1 MKEGESPREAY
12 ARAQR
17 QFPDSFKRAEPEK
30 KEVTVGGQTKEFFK
44 GLAPGAI
51 NLVESAAIGA
61 SSLLKEDTEKAA
73 RAGIA
78 SLASSAKKPFEAEAG
93 YEDTVGRKF
102 GEAAGSIIP
111 FLALGPLGAAGRI
124 GMGALGSGAGAGEAR
139 TRAETGEATNE
150 QRAGATAL
158 GAVVGISEMF
168 APARI
173 LGRISEPIK
182 DGAVSYVKRALMAGG
197 EEAAQ
202 EAASQAAQNLI
213 SKGIYKPDQEII
225 EGVGESAAY
234 GGAVGGLAQGLFDLA
249 LGRRAKGAGKPQQ
262 EEFAKLRAEEEQRL
276 EAERQYKATPDYA
289 KEVVQKYDALAK
301 QKQDL
306 IAQFKKVAKDSPTYD
321 ADKAFNTGLTA
332 QLKTISKE
340 IEPLADD
347 YYKAKGMLNQMAEQE
362 RVAKLT
368 PQEYAF
374 GLDPETEEQK
384 KALEPELYEQQIA
397 TPPKPPAELTPRQQV
412 AEYGNQRIALANDQM
427 NTAASYAPKYK
438 NEALKE
444 YADYLLQDFA
454 SAQQLVQTRPTLEG
468 LPMTKDNK
476 PLLRSEEIY
485 DYLNTR
491 IAAEAKTAMQQRSQE
506 QALDQQKLTTPKD
519 QFALL
524 RESEAQVEEQ
534 KRTAEPNFDY
544 LDPMFEQALSGQSA
558 VKVNENLRPLRE
570 APTVRRTVEQL
581 LENAEKA
588 DSEYRALKRQGN
600 RDAAMEAFQ
609 RLSAA
614 NDQLNAMIREKP
626 AGTDTKGLKRGPA
639 EEDTRASYARELINA
654 RRAQQ
659 EAMARVE
666 DATLGVKTEQTLG
679 RDMTGANTEAG
690 LVKRAEDARAD
701 FIKAAL
707 QEAAIHRRA
716 LNKPALTT
724 DEALVAAS
732 KLHDT
737 FNNWIERS
745 KAKPV
750 AEITERPTYENV
762 IVQPAQM
769 RANKIVRAAVTE
781 RRYSDIKPP
790 APAGQGFN
798 GSWKKIDTPK
808 IKALKDQIT
817 TVVEGSATADL
828 DKRSNAAIQ
837 DTIRELSKKMPPF
850 LWKWTPTES
859 ADTRLNE
866 ISKLSEAEVKH
877 FKSIIESARNKLTE
891 EAPSKVQ
898 KLEAKPLNVQFASE
912 EAKKTAEARGETAT
926 TLGGELR
933 RRTEFVRNK
942 MSKMGRMRPGARDA
956 LNAAV
961 DIMDA
966 GKATRELL
974 DKVEPVVDAIVAG
987 RDVKQVDIQAIKDA
1001 IRASETVPEGQ
1012 KSLFPEIEK
1021 DLGYIRATPKNFA
1034 KSPRMK
1040 TVWEALDKARA
1051 LFKKSEQ
1058 QRLAK
1063 KATVAKRM
1071 QFLER
1076 VKERGDSIIADTQ
1089 YFWKDTS
1096 RYSDAAL
1103 AKVFVG
1109 MPEAGTTPEEKV
1121 ILEKYRT
1128 LQPMSEQEKQTAE
1141 LLIRKFKTEHLPK
1154 YRKEIDEA
1162 VKLLADG
1169 RRLDDT
1175 DNQLLAFMQD
1185 TNENVRA
1192 AAKALNDRLQ
1202 PLRTAIKQVKEA
1214 MRKSSIIDPAQKAI
1228 LNSEI
1233 AIKQQRSQY
1242 QTVVEASIKR
1252 AREDMDEALGFLLD
1266 PVIAKT
1272 SDNLK
1277 TAEAT
1282 LAKEQAE
1289 LDKIKKRF
1297 DAVLAQENGANRTE
1311 LATYELFRYEE
1322 KKDVIDDLKKQVAEQ
1337 ESELQDLVDERA
1349 TDFDG
1354 GYAVA
1359 QAMLDSNVKFE
1370 RQYLEM
1376 LEGSLANMRGE
1387 SVLDRPGS
1395 YPFAYQQAKKN
1406 ADAQRA
1412 TLKAAEKRA
1421 TEFKEVAKSD
1431 QQQMQEF
1438 WKDKLGGEG
1447 IESKRR
1453 AFVPEERKEYEALD
1467 KKVESLQEKYDV
1479 ARDKLLKVRGKAK
1492 TALQEDI
1499 NTLKADLDAAV
1510 ERRSVLLRDAM
1521 QVSKIAT
1528 TAEKEAERLRK
1539 EASEALEREEDAFM
1553 RTARKE
1559 QIFKTYGDQIA
1570 DLLFEAEG
1578 IPGPNTEAELKKIIN
1593 DPKSEFQDVINA
1605 QAKVGVLQT
1614 ITSIEAQADVLIE
1627 GKPKRKQSAATT
1639 LSSTGQA
1646 RGKPLRAG
1654 TLSEKS
1660 IERLFKPEPAKT
1672 IVDRFDFGAIDR
1684 EEADIGRSSE
1694 GRTQGSFDFGGDI
1707 NFSRGE
1713 STTGT
1718 DAKTLKAELDEAMG
1732 TDVTARGNV
1741 KIYNSVEAFIKEN
1754 PKYANKIPSDAKGFA
1769 EKNRAVL
1776 FANNIGKGHGLGV
1789 LLHEIGVHVGFRNF
1803 FSEPQFNRL
1812 ADTVK
1817 NWATRTD
1824 NSIEA
1829 QIGRKAVQR
1838 VEMAETPEDQIND
1851 ELLAYAVEEAVQA
1864 GVLGT
1869 KKGSAYGWLSSIIDA
1884 FKKALN
1890 KLGIPTSEL
1899 TAGDLVNFA
1908 HGCAQLEL
1916 RGTWHGTGGIFDVF
1930 DFAFMGTGEGFQAFS
1945 WGTYRAQ
1952 RKGVAKH
1959 YREIGKEKQ
1968 MEAWKKLPEIVAWH
1982 KTQEPKYNGYSSD
1995 NFMKFAQVSRFKD
2008 QELGGVPHKYALE
2021 FSMLLSF
2028 TDPNT
2033 EDFFMFSDPYKISP
2047 ARRWGDAILRFK
2059 NGMDE
2064 GLLPLDPPVLLF
2076 VENID
2081 FEKLSM
2087 PFGSPTYRGM
2097 DWYDVTYQL
2106 NHTQKNKTP
2115 AQLAAEKVLW
2125 VLRHSDTTYGLVDTS
2140 TDTFEKQL
2148 DDAIAFVKK
2157 DQETNIFLFRDTPDE
2172 PLYKS
2177 SKVALEGIKQLNKS
2191 DFTYN
2196 PRTTSPIP
2204 EPTGVLIRTLH
2215 TRPEDTYLLWDAP
2228 LNKQPAPVAEAFKNI
2243 VRDMNPEAKRYFDR
2257 LIKPVLA
2264 VPAGKQLAAVD
2275 AEEPSG
2281 ATFYQALKTVVQSG
2295 RLASE
2300 ILASYGV
2307 SGNKFLDHDSR
2318 DRPVTSKST
2327 YNYVDYIDKEEGAEI
2342 IATDLEPIGKAKGIL
2357 LSRKPQFADPEFER
2371 VSSTV
2376 TRTVAQD
2383 KTWWESIKVNL
2394 TGLAFET
2401 QLVDRFAG
2409 FERLAKYMEP
2419 LKGTQMLYYLRSY
2432 DQRMNIVSKAVSD
2445 GAPSIREIK
2454 RDDGRVERLVET
2466 TGGASIAGVV
2476 NKLKDATQY
2485 IGNGEAVNQVF
2496 TTYMAAIR
2504 AKNKGI
2510 ETLNFGKD
2518 KDGKPVLTQEMLDE
2532 VTALV
2537 NKNKELKA
2545 IFEEART
2552 EYNKYNRDLLDFV
2565 ASTGALSK
2573 ALVKKLVAEDDYI
2586 PFYRER
2592 KGVVELVIGNESPI
2606 RIGSIADQPYLD
2618 KLVGGDTAII
2628 DFMNSSVQNTNMLV
2642 DMGMRNLATK
2652 NAVME
2657 LVDLKAATLVKKAE
2671 GTDVV
2676 KFKVDGDDRY
2686 AIVATEK
2693 VMIGNKEFETGVPAD
2708 ILVKGMEGIPTQ
2720 MPFLFRVM
2728 AMPAQLLRKA
2738 ITLSPLYMAKQLFR
2752 DSLAAPILSGAD
2764 FIPVLGVLSE
2774 LRGSAKEKLE
2784 KRGIVG
2790 GQYFRG
2796 TSEDLS
2802 MILRE
2807 ISDGQPGWMKAL
2819 GRFEAMGMEAD
2830 ALTRRAQ
2837 YNSYIEQG
2845 LSEMEATLMALES
2858 MNFNKR
2864 GASPSVHVLNSL
2876 IPFFNAQI
2884 QGLNVMYKAMS
2895 GNMPFNDQLR
2905 IREKMLQRGGMMAA
2919 ATFAYAVMME
2929 DDEAYKNAT
2938 PDQKYG
2944 NWFIRLPGMDEP
2956 IKVPVPFE
2964 IGYVF
2969 KAIPEAL
2976 YNSMTTEHGGEEAV
2990 KAFKQILLQTIPGG
3004 SSYGIPQAVKP
3015 LIEVGLGKSFY
3026 TGRDILSARE
3036 KDLLP
3041 EQQYRVN
3048 TSEAAKLVGSTLGI
3062 SPIKIEALVSG
3073 YTGTMGLAFLQ
3084 AISLGVP
3091 SKETPERAVMRL
3103 SEYPIVGGA
3112 FQPNDAGGI
3121 INSVYERMN
3130 ESLQV
3135 KNTVTKLMEEGK
3147 VQEAQALLTKRG
3159 SDYMQ
3164 SELANTFKTNM
3175 NMLAQAE
3182 RAVAASDMKPDAK
3195 RKQLDE
3201 IKKMKIALANTT
3213 REISDKTIRLVG
3225 GS

>member
-1 MKEGESPREAY
+1 MAQYLPLPDGNSLLMKEGETPQEAY

-17 QFPDSFKRAEPEK
+17 QFPDSFKV
-30 KEVTVGGQTKEFFK
+30 KEAPRQETTVGGQAKEFFK

-61 SSLLKEDTEKAA
+61 SALLPEETEKAA
-73 RAGIA
+73 RTGIA
-78 SLASSAKKPFEAEAG
+78 SLAGSAKKPFEAGAG

-102 GEAAGSIIP
+102 GEAAGSILP
-111 FLALGPLGAAGRI
+111 FLAAGPFGLAGRGI
-124 GMGALGSGAGAGEAR
+124 MAALGSGAGAGEAR
-139 TRAETGEATNE
+139 TRAEAGEATE
-150 QRAGATAL
+150 GQRAGATAL

-173 LGRISEPIK
+173 LGRISEPVK
-182 DGAVSYVKRALMAGG
+182 DGAVSYVKRALLAGG

-213 SKGIYKPDQEII
+213 SKGIYKPEQAII

-234 GGAVGGLAQGLFDLA
+234 GGAVGALAQGLFDMA
-249 LGRRAKGAGKPQQ
+249 LGRRAKGGPKAQD
-262 EEFAKLRAEEEQRL
+262 EFATLRAEEEKRL
-276 EAERQYKATPDYA
+276 EEERKRKTTPEYA
-289 KEVVQKYDALAK
+289 QEVVQKYDALAK

-321 ADKAFNTGLTA
+321 ADKAFNKQINL
-332 QLKTISKE
+332 QLKELTKE
-340 IEPLADD
+340 IEPLSDD
-347 YYKAKGMLNQMAEQE
+347 YYKAKGMLGQMAEQE

-374 GLDPETEEQK
+374 GLEPETEEQK

-397 TPPKPPAELTPRQQV
+397 TPPRPPAELTPRQQV
-412 AEYGNQRIALANDQM
+412 AEYGNQRIALANEQM
-427 NTAASYAPKYK
+427 NTAASYSPKYK
-438 NEALKE
+438 SEALGD
-444 YADYLLQDFA
+444 YVDYLMQDFA

-485 DYLNTR
+485 DSLKSR
-491 IAAEAKTAMQQRSQE
+491 IAAEAKAATQQRAQE
-506 QALDQQKLTTPKD
+506 QAFDQQKLTKPKD

-524 RESEAQVEEQ
+524 RESEEQVEEQ

-544 LDPMFEQALSGQSA
+544 LDPMFEKALSGQSA
-558 VKVNENLRPLRE
+558 IKVNENLKPLRE

-609 RLSAA
+609 KLSAA
-614 NDQLNAMIREKP
+614 NDQLNAMVREKP

-639 EEDTRASYARELINA
+639 EEDSRASYARELINA

-790 APAGQGFN
+790 PPAGQGFN
-798 GSWKKIDTPK
+798 GSWQKIDTPK

-817 TVVEGSATADL
+817 QVVEGSATADL

-850 LWKWTPTES
+850 LWKWTPTAS
-859 ADTRLNE
+859 ADSRLNE
-866 ISKLSEAEVKH
+866 VSKLSEAEVKH

-942 MSKMGRMRPGARDA
+942 MSKMGGMRPGARDA

-987 RDVKQVDIQAIKDA
+987 RDVKQVDIRAINDA
-1001 IRASETVPEGQ
+1001 IRATETVPEGQ
-1012 KSLFPEIEK
+1012 KALFPETEK
-1021 DLGYIRATPKNFA
+1021 DIGYIRATPKNFA
-1034 KSPRMK
+1034 NSPRMK
-1040 TVWEALDKARA
+1040 TVWAALDKARA
-1051 LFKKSEQ
+1051 LFAKSEQ
-1058 QRLAK
+1058 QRLGK
-1063 KATVAKRM
+1063 KITLARRLQFVEKVKDRM
-1071 QFLER
+1071 
-1076 VKERGDSIIADTQ
+1076 DSIVQDTQ

-1096 RYSDAAL
+1096 RWTDEQL
-1103 AKVFVG
+1103 AKIFVG
-1109 MPEAGTTPEEKV
+1109 MPEAGTTAEEKA
-1121 ILEKYRT
+1121 ILEKYRRG
-1128 LQPMSEQEKQTAE
+1128 QPLTKKEEQTASR
-1141 LLIRKFKTEHLPK
+1141 LVTAFNTKQLTQYKQQF
-1154 YRKEIDEA
+1154 DEA
-1162 VKLLADG
+1162 MQLLAQG
-1169 RRLDDT
+1169 RRLQDA

-1192 AAKALNDRLQ
+1192 AAKALDDRIA
-1202 PLRTAIKQVKEA
+1202 PLRKVLEQLKDVMQGSLVVSPE
-1214 MRKSSIIDPAQKAI
+1214 QKALI
-1228 LNSEI
+1228 NSEK
-1233 AIKQQRSQY
+1233 AVQKQRSEY
-1242 QTVVEASIKR
+1242 QAAVEKAIAKARGDMEAAR
-1252 AREDMDEALGFLLD
+1252 AALLD
-1266 PVIAKT
+1266 PQIAEVSKSLEAATKT
-1272 SDNLK
+1272 LDR
-1277 TAEAT
+1277 
-1282 LAKEQAE
+1282 EQAE

-1297 DAVLAQENGANRTE
+1297 DDVLAQEEGANRTE

-1322 KKDVIDDLKKQVAEQ
+1322 KKDVINDLKKKIKSQTF
-1337 ESELQDLVDERA
+1337 DLTKLTLRRHDE
-1349 TDFDG
+1349 FDG
-1354 GYAVA
+1354 ATVVV
-1359 QAMLDSNVKFE
+1359 QAMLDGNVKFE

-1376 LEGSLANMRGE
+1376 QEASLANMRGE
-1387 SVLDRPGS
+1387 SIFDNPNS
-1395 YPFAYQQAKKN
+1395 YPFAYRQAEKN
-1406 ADAQRA
+1406 LKAQKDAV
-1412 TLKAAEKRA
+1412 KAAEKRA
-1421 TEFKEVAKSD
+1421 TEFKEIAKSD
-1431 QQQMQEF
+1431 QQQMEEF

-1447 IESKRR
+1447 VESKRR
-1453 AFVPEERKEYEALD
+1453 AFLPEERKEYEALD

-1479 ARDKLLKVRGKAK
+1479 ASDKLLKARGKAK
-1492 TALQEDI
+1492 TELKESVD
-1499 NTLKADLDAAV
+1499 TLKADLDAAV
-1510 ERRSVLLRDAM
+1510 ERRSVLLRGAM

-1528 TAEKEAERLRK
+1528 TADKEAERLRK
-1539 EASEALEREEDAFM
+1539 EASEAMEREEDSFM
-1553 RTARKE
+1553 RTARKD
-1559 QIFKTYGDQIA
+1559 QIVKTYGDQIA

-1593 DPKSEFQDVINA
+1593 DPKSELEDVINA

-1614 ITSIEAQADVLIE
+1614 IASIEAQADVFLE
-1627 GKPKRKQSAATT
+1627 GKPKRKQKAATT
-1639 LSSTGQA
+1639 LSSVGQA
-1646 RGKPLRAG
+1646 KGKPLRAG
-1654 TLSEKS
+1654 TMSEKS
-1660 IERLFKPEPAKT
+1660 IERLFEPAAAKT

-1684 EEADIGRSSE
+1684 EEADIGRAGE
-1694 GRTQGSFDFGGDI
+1694 GKTQGSFDFGGDF

-1754 PKYANKIPSDAKGFA
+1754 QKYAGKIPSDAKGFA
-1769 EKNRAVL
+1769 EKERAVL

-1803 FSEPQFNRL
+1803 FNEAQFNRL

-1829 QIGRKAVQR
+1829 QIGRKAMQR

-1952 RKGVAKH
+1952 KIGVASH
-1959 YREIGKEKQ
+1959 YREIGKENQRKV
-1968 MEAWKKLPEIVAWH
+1968 WNKLPEIAAWR
-1982 KTQEPKYNGYSSD
+1982 KTQEPNFNGFFADDYYE
-1995 NFMKFAQVSRFKD
+1995 FAQNPKLKGTK
-2008 QELGGVPHKYALE
+2008 LGGIPHKHARE

-2028 TDPNT
+2028 MDPNT
-2033 EDFFMFSDPYKISP
+2033 DDFTLHDISRDSP
-2047 ARRWGDAILRFK
+2047 FKRLEDAIARFE

-2064 GLLPLDPPVLLF
+2064 GLLPLDDDVKQF
-2076 VENID
+2076 VQNID
-2081 FEKLSM
+2081 ISKLNI
-2087 PFGSPTYRGM
+2087 PFNAPVFRGM
-2097 DWYDVTYQL
+2097 DWFDVTYQL
-2106 NHTQKNKTP
+2106 NNTEKTKTP
-2115 AQLAAEKVLW
+2115 VQLAAEQVLW
-2125 VLRHSDTTYGLVDTS
+2125 VLRRSDLLQLSDLTN
-2140 TDTFEKQL
+2140 TFEKQL
-2148 DDAIAFVKK
+2148 DDAIESVKK
-2157 DQETNIFLFRDTPDE
+2157 DQEANLWLFEDTPND

-2177 SKVALEGIKQLNKS
+2177 SEVALEGLKQIKKS

-2196 PRTTSPIP
+2196 PLTPPPLP
-2204 EPTGVLIRTLH
+2204 EPTGVMMRTLH

-2228 LNKQPAPVAEAFKNI
+2228 LDKQPTPVNEAFKN
-2243 VRDMNPEAKRYFDR
+2243 VLRDMRPDARRQFDR
-2257 LIKPVLA
+2257 FIK
-2264 VPAGKQLAAVD
+2264 D
-2275 AEEPSG
+2275 EPTG
-2281 ATFYQALKTVVQSG
+2281 ASFYNALKLMSG
-2295 RLASE
+2295 SKRLASE
-2300 ILASYGV
+2300 ILASYGI
-2307 SGNKFLDHDSR
+2307 SGNKFLDNNSR
-2318 DRPVTSKST
+2318 GRPVSKRST
-2327 YNYVDYIDKEEGAEI
+2327 YNYVDYVDKEEGADI
-2342 IATDLEPIGKAKGIL
+2342 IATNLEPIGKAKGIL
-2357 LSRKPQFADPEFER
+2357 LSRKPEFADPEFER

-2383 KTWWESIKVNL
+2383 KTWWESIKANL

-2432 DQRMNIVSKAVSD
+2432 DQRMNIVSKSVSD
-2445 GAPSIREIK
+2445 GAPSIREIT

-2476 NKLKDATQY
+2476 NKLKEANQY

-2537 NKNKELKA
+2537 EKNKPLEK
-2545 IFEEART
+2545 IFNEART

-2657 LVDLKAATLVKKAE
+2657 LVDLKAATLVKKAD
-2671 GTDVV
+2671 GTDVC
-2676 KFKVDGDDRY
+2676 
-2686 AIVATEK
+2686 
-2693 VMIGNKEFETGVPAD
+2693 
-2708 ILVKGMEGIPTQ
+2708 
-2720 MPFLFRVM
+2720 
-2728 AMPAQLLRKA
+2728 
-2738 ITLSPLYMAKQLFR
+2738 
-2752 DSLAAPILSGAD
+2752 
-2764 FIPVLGVLSE
+2764 
-2774 LRGSAKEKLE
+2774 
-2784 KRGIVG
+2784 
-2790 GQYFRG
+2790 
-2796 TSEDLS
+2796 
-2802 MILRE
+2802 
-2807 ISDGQPGWMKAL
+2807 
-2819 GRFEAMGMEAD
+2819 
-2830 ALTRRAQ
+2830 
-2837 YNSYIEQG
+2837 
-2845 LSEMEATLMALES
+2845 
-2858 MNFNKR
+2858 
-2864 GASPSVHVLNSL
+2864 
-2876 IPFFNAQI
+2876 
-2884 QGLNVMYKAMS
+2884 
-2895 GNMPFNDQLR
+2895 
-2905 IREKMLQRGGMMAA
+2905 
-2919 ATFAYAVMME
+2919 
-2929 DDEAYKNAT
+2929 
-2938 PDQKYG
+2938 
-2944 NWFIRLPGMDEP
+2944 
-2956 IKVPVPFE
+2956 
-2964 IGYVF
+2964 
-2969 KAIPEAL
+2969 
-2976 YNSMTTEHGGEEAV
+2976 
-2990 KAFKQILLQTIPGG
+2990 
-3004 SSYGIPQAVKP
+3004 
-3015 LIEVGLGKSFY
+3015 
-3026 TGRDILSARE
+3026 
-3036 KDLLP
+3036 
-3041 EQQYRVN
+3041 
-3048 TSEAAKLVGSTLGI
+3048 
-3062 SPIKIEALVSG
+3062 
-3073 YTGTMGLAFLQ
+3073 
-3084 AISLGVP
+3084 
-3091 SKETPERAVMRL
+3091 
-3103 SEYPIVGGA
+3103 
-3112 FQPNDAGGI
+3112 
-3121 INSVYERMN
+3121 
-3130 ESLQV
+3130 
-3135 KNTVTKLMEEGK
+3135 
-3147 VQEAQALLTKRG
+3147 
-3159 SDYMQ
+3159 
-3164 SELANTFKTNM
+3164 
-3175 NMLAQAE
+3175 
-3182 RAVAASDMKPDAK
+3182 
-3195 RKQLDE
+3195 
-3201 IKKMKIALANTT
+3201 
-3213 REISDKTIRLVG
+3213 
-3225 GS
+3225 

>member
-1 MKEGESPREAY
+1 MPQALPLPDGRFVTIREGETPAQTWE
-12 ARAQR
+12 RAQR
-17 QFPDSFKRAEPEK
+17 MYPEAFASKEPEK
-30 KEVTVGGQTKEFFK
+30 KEVTVGGQAKEFFK

-51 NLVESAAIGA
+51 GLVEQAGVGISA
-61 SSLLKEDTEKAA
+61 LLPDEQEKAA
-73 RAGIA
+73 QRSIKETAA
-78 SLASSAKKPFEAEAG
+78 SLKKPFEAAPG
-93 YEDTVGRKF
+93 YEDTVARKF
-102 GEAAGSIIP
+102 GEATGSIAP
-111 FLALGPLGAAGRI
+111 FLAAGPFGLAGRGI
-124 GMGALGSGAGAGEAR
+124 MAALGSGAGAGYQVEKSA
-139 TRAETGEATNE
+139 AEGATE
-150 QRAGATAL
+150 GQQTASTAL
-158 GAVVGISEMF
+158 GAAVGISEMF

-173 LGRISEPIK
+173 LSRLGQPIAQGVISYI
-182 DGAVSYVKRALMAGG
+182 KRALMAGG

-213 SKGIYKPDQEII
+213 SKGIYKAEQEII

-234 GGAVGGLAQGLFDLA
+234 GGGVGALAQGLLDLA
-249 LGRRAKGAGKPQQ
+249 LGRRNKGTGTPQQ
-262 EEFAKLRAEEEQRL
+262 EEFATLRAEEEKRL
-276 EAERQYKATPDYA
+276 EEERKYKGTSDYA
-289 KEVVQKYDALAK
+289 QEVVQKYDALAK

-321 ADKAFNTGLTA
+321 ADKAFNKQINL
-332 QLKTISKE
+332 QLKELTKE
-340 IEPLADD
+340 IEPLSDD
-347 YYKAKGMLNQMAEQE
+347 YYKAKGMLGQMAEQE

-374 GLDPETEEQK
+374 GLEPETEEQK
-384 KALEPELYEQQIA
+384 KAREPEYYEQQIA
-397 TPPKPPAELTPRQQV
+397 TPPKPPVQLTPRQQV
-412 AEYGNQRIALANDQM
+412 AEYGNQRIALANEQM
-427 NTAASYAPKYK
+427 NTAASYAPKFK
-438 NEALKE
+438 SEALGD
-444 YADYLLQDFA
+444 YVDYLMQDFA
-454 SAQQLVQTRPTLEG
+454 KAQQLVQTRPTLEG

-485 DYLNTR
+485 DSLKSR
-491 IAAEAKTAMQQRSQE
+491 IAAEAKTAMQQRTQE

-524 RESEAQVEEQ
+524 RESEEQVEEQ

-544 LDPMFEQALSGQSA
+544 LDPMFEKALSGQPG
-558 VKVNENLRPLRE
+558 VIKVNENLKPLRE
-570 APTVRRTVEQL
+570 APTVRKTVDQLFDVVEQ
-581 LENAEKA
+581 A
-588 DSEYRALKRQGN
+588 DRDYRALRRQGN

-609 RLSAA
+609 RLNNA
-614 NDQLNAMIREKP
+614 NDQLNAMAKEKP
-626 AGTDTKGLKRGPA
+626 AGTETKGLKRGPA
-639 EEDTRASYARELINA
+639 EEDNRASYARELIAA
-654 RRAQQ
+654 RRGQQ
-659 EAMARVE
+659 EAMAKLE
-666 DATLGVKTEQTLG
+666 DATSSLRSQQLLGKESEQV
-679 RDMTGANTEAG
+679 RNPETGKMETQLVDFGKGVASNTEEG
-690 LVKRAEDARAD
+690 LTKRAAEAQAQ
-701 FIKAAL
+701 FIRNAL

-716 LNKPALTT
+716 AGKPALST
-724 DEALVAAS
+724 DEALIAAS
-732 KLHDT
+732 KIHDT
-737 FNNWIERS
+737 FNDWINRS
-745 KAKPV
+745 KEKGS
-750 AEITERPTYENV
+750 
-762 IVQPAQM
+762 PAVY
-769 RANKIVRAAVTE
+769 KDVET
-781 RRYSDIKPP
+781 
-790 APAGQGFN
+790 F
-798 GSWKKIDTPK
+798 
-808 IKALKDQIT
+808 KAQF
-817 TVVEGSATADL
+817 
-828 DKRSNAAIQ
+828 RSNKLVISSEMERKLVQ
-837 DTIRELSKKMPPF
+837 DAVKR
-850 LWKWTPTES
+850 
-859 ADTRLNE
+859 
-866 ISKLSEAEVKH
+866 ISDAEVKH
-877 FKSIIESARNKLTE
+877 FKARADTLRNKLTD
-891 EAPSKVQ
+891 EAPRKVE
-898 KLEAKPLNVQFASE
+898 KVEAAPLNTQFASE

-942 MSKMGRMRPGARDA
+942 MSKMGGMRPGARDA

-987 RDVKQVDIQAIKDA
+987 RDVKQVDIRAINDA
-1001 IRASETVPEGQ
+1001 IRATETVPEGQ
-1012 KSLFPEIEK
+1012 KALFPETEK
-1021 DLGYIRATPKNFA
+1021 DIGYIRATPKNFA
-1034 KSPRMK
+1034 NSPRMK
-1040 TVWEALDKARA
+1040 TVWAALDKARA
-1051 LFKKSEQ
+1051 LFAKSEQ
-1058 QRLAK
+1058 QRLGK
-1063 KATVAKRM
+1063 KITLARRLQFIEKVKDRM
-1071 QFLER
+1071 
-1076 VKERGDSIIADTQ
+1076 DSIVQDTQ

-1096 RYSDAAL
+1096 RWTDEQL
-1103 AKVFVG
+1103 AKIFVG
-1109 MPEAGTTPEEKV
+1109 MPEAGTTAEEKA
-1121 ILEKYRT
+1121 ILEKYRRG
-1128 LQPMSEQEKQTAE
+1128 QPLTKKEEQTASR
-1141 LLIRKFKTEHLPK
+1141 LVTAFNTKQLTQYKQQF
-1154 YRKEIDEA
+1154 DEA
-1162 VKLLADG
+1162 MQLLAQG
-1169 RRLDDT
+1169 RRLQDA

-1192 AAKALNDRLQ
+1192 AAKALDDRIA
-1202 PLRTAIKQVKEA
+1202 PLRKVLEQLKDVMQGSLVVSPE
-1214 MRKSSIIDPAQKAI
+1214 QKALI
-1228 LNSEI
+1228 NSEK
-1233 AIKQQRSQY
+1233 AVQKQRSEY
-1242 QTVVEASIKR
+1242 QAAVER
-1252 AREDMDEALGFLLD
+1252 AIAKARGDMEAARAALLD
-1266 PVIAKT
+1266 PQIAEVSKSLEAATKT
-1272 SDNLK
+1272 LD
-1277 TAEAT
+1277 
-1282 LAKEQAE
+1282 KEQAE

-1297 DAVLAQENGANRTE
+1297 DDVLTQEEGANRTE

-1322 KKDVIDDLKKQVAEQ
+1322 KKDVIDDLKKKIKAQTF
-1337 ESELQDLVDERA
+1337 DLTKLTLRRHDE
-1349 TDFDG
+1349 FDG
-1354 GYAVA
+1354 ATVVV
-1359 QAMLDSNVKFE
+1359 QAMLDGNVKFE

-1376 LEGSLANMRGE
+1376 QEASLANMRGE
-1387 SVLDRPGS
+1387 SIFDNPNS
-1395 YPFAYQQAKKN
+1395 YPFAYRQAEKN
-1406 ADAQRA
+1406 LKAQKDAV
-1412 TLKAAEKRA
+1412 KAAEKRA
-1421 TEFKEVAKSD
+1421 TEFKEIAKSD
-1431 QQQMQEF
+1431 QQQMEEF

-1447 IESKRR
+1447 VESKRR
-1453 AFVPEERKEYEALD
+1453 AFLPEERKEYEALD

-1479 ARDKLLKVRGKAK
+1479 ASDKLLKARGKAK
-1492 TALQEDI
+1492 TELKESVD
-1499 NTLKADLDAAV
+1499 TLKADLDAAV
-1510 ERRSVLLRDAM
+1510 ERRSVLLRGAM

-1528 TAEKEAERLRK
+1528 TADKEAERLRK
-1539 EASEALEREEDAFM
+1539 EASEAMEREEDSFM
-1553 RTARKE
+1553 RTARKD
-1559 QIFKTYGDQIA
+1559 QIVKTYGDQIA

-1605 QAKVGVLQT
+1605 QAKVSVLQT
-1614 ITSIEAQADVLIE
+1614 ITSIEAQADVFLE

-1646 RGKPLRAG
+1646 KGKPLRAG
-1654 TLSEKS
+1654 TMSEKS
-1660 IERLFKPEPAKT
+1660 IERLFEPVAAKT
-1672 IVDRFDFGAIDR
+1672 IVDRFDFGATDR
-1684 EEADIGRSSE
+1684 EEADIGRAGE
-1694 GRTQGSFDFGGDI
+1694 GRTQGSFDFGGDF

-1754 PKYANKIPSDAKGFA
+1754 QKYAGKIPSDAKGFA
-1769 EKNRAVL
+1769 EKERAVL

-1803 FSEPQFNRL
+1803 FNEAQFNRL

-1829 QIGRKAVQR
+1829 QIGRKAMQR

-1952 RKGVAKH
+1952 KIGVASH
-1959 YREIGKEKQ
+1959 YREIGKENQRKV
-1968 MEAWKKLPEIVAWH
+1968 WNKLPEIAAWR
-1982 KTQEPKYNGYSSD
+1982 KTQEPNFNGFFADDYYE
-1995 NFMKFAQVSRFKD
+1995 FAQNPKLKGTK
-2008 QELGGVPHKYALE
+2008 LGGIPHKHARE

-2028 TDPNT
+2028 MDPNT
-2033 EDFFMFSDPYKISP
+2033 DDFTLHDISRDSP
-2047 ARRWGDAILRFK
+2047 FKRLEDAIARFE

-2064 GLLPLDPPVLLF
+2064 GLLPLDDDVKQF
-2076 VENID
+2076 VQNID
-2081 FEKLSM
+2081 ISKLNI
-2087 PFGSPTYRGM
+2087 PFNAPVYRGM
-2097 DWYDVTYQL
+2097 DWYDVTYKI
-2106 NHTQKNKTP
+2106 NDTKKTTTP

-2125 VLRHSDTTYGLVDTS
+2125 VLRRSDTTYGSITTS
-2140 TDTFEKQL
+2140 ANTFEKQL
-2148 DDAIAFVKK
+2148 DDAIEYVKK
-2157 DQETNIFLFRDTPDE
+2157 DQEANLWLFEDTPND

-2177 SKVALEGIKQLNKS
+2177 SEVALEGLKQIKKS

-2196 PRTTSPIP
+2196 PLTPPPLP
-2204 EPTGVLIRTLH
+2204 EPTGVMMRTLH

-2228 LNKQPAPVAEAFKNI
+2228 LDKQPAPVNEAFKN
-2243 VRDMNPEAKRYFDR
+2243 VLRDMRPDARRQFDR
-2257 LIKPVLA
+2257 FIK
-2264 VPAGKQLAAVD
+2264 D
-2275 AEEPSG
+2275 EPTG
-2281 ATFYQALKTVVQSG
+2281 ASFYNALKLMSG
-2295 RLASE
+2295 SKRLASE
-2300 ILASYGV
+2300 ILASYGI
-2307 SGNKFLDHDSR
+2307 SGNKFLDNNSR
-2318 DRPVTSKST
+2318 GRPVSKRSS
-2327 YNYVDYIDKEEGAEI
+2327 YNYVDYVDKEEGADI
-2342 IATDLEPIGKAKGIL
+2342 IATDIEPIGKAKGIL
-2357 LSRKPQFADPEFER
+2357 LSRKPEFADPEFER

-2383 KTWWESIKVNL
+2383 KTWWESIKANL

-2445 GAPSIREIK
+2445 GAPSIREIT

-2532 VTALV
+2532 VTNLV
-2537 NKNKELKA
+2537 NKNAPLKK

-2606 RIGSIADQPYLD
+2606 RIGSIAEQPYLD

-2657 LVDLKAATLVKKAE
+2657 LVDLKAAKLVKKAD
-2671 GTDVV
+2671 GTDVI

-2764 FIPVLGVLSE
+2764 FVPVLGVLSE
-2774 LRGSAKEKLE
+2774 LRGAAKEKLE

-2864 GASPSVHVLNSL
+2864 GASPSVHVANAL

-2905 IREKMLQRGGMMAA
+2905 IREKMLQRGGLMAA

-2944 NWFIRLPGMDEP
+2944 NWFIRLPGLDEP
-2956 IKVPVPFE
+2956 VKVPVPFE
-2964 IGYVF
+2964 IGYIF

-3036 KDLLP
+3036 KGLLP
-3041 EQQYRVN
+3041 EEQYRVN
-3048 TSEAAKLVGSTLGI
+3048 TSEAAKLVGSTLGV

-3091 SKETPERAVMRL
+3091 SKETPERAVRRL

-3130 ESLQV
+3130 EISQV
-3135 KNTVTKLMEEGK
+3135 KNTVNELLKDGK
-3147 VQEAQALLTKRG
+3147 VQEAEALLTKRG

-3175 NMLAQAE
+3175 NMLTQAE
-3182 RAVAASDMKPDAK
+3182 RAIAASKMTPEAK
-3195 RKQLDE
+3195 REQLDN
-3201 IKKMKIALANTT
+3201 IRKMKIALANTT
-3213 REISDKTIRLVG
+3213 REISDKTIRLIG